1 MQEVPQDEEVHGEA
15 GELQLRRRP
24 RDQRQL
30 KTSAKLRKSTPPPRG
45 IFLTLYTYMYK
56 IITEA

>member
-30 KTSAKLRKSTPPPRG
+30 KSAKLRKSTPPPSWDLPHP
-45 IFLTLYTYMYK
+45 IYIYV
-56 IITEA
+56 